1 MVTFGA
7 EMVDP
12 DTRRF
17 CFPATKNLVAPGVV
31 GHHHPFIRLGEEKQK
46 SPRQL
51 DPPKPIQMNGTKSC
65 VFQVGKI
72 PDYETTIQATGKKNW
87 VKVIISSNCLLNIF
101 RVGKVIQ
108 QFLFH
113 LRFPESDQL
122 ELDFEGVGCFF
133 FPSRLQGFPTER
145 MPAT

>member
-1 MVTFGA
+1 
-7 EMVDP
+7 MVDP

-31 GHHHPFIRLGEEKQK
+31 GHHHPFICLGEENQK

-72 PDYETTIQATGKKNW
+72 PNYETTIQATGKY
-87 VKVIISSNCLLNIF
+87 
-101 RVGKVIQ
+101 
-108 QFLFH
+108 FLS
-113 LRFPESDQL
+113 ESDHILKFFAQHIPSW
-122 ELDFEGVGCFF
+122 EGH
-133 FPSRLQGFPTER
+133 
-145 MPAT
+145 PAIFVLSAFSGI